1 MVFCVLCASWC
12 WVVFTLK
19 HYLHVYPSTPASHIC
34 MLNARNPM
42 FAWVLDAPTTLFRP
56 TGIKNN
62 PSPPSYSSLADV
74 LEGGGFFCLKS
85 ITSEN
90 TYSTIHSHSKHTLPL
105 LCVWGCS
112 SGYEALRQWG
122 LVFILCGSGLH
133 QLQCALD
140 YQYLMTKNV
149 LIMMNDG
156 VLVDATI
163 SEFVP

>member
-1 MVFCVLCASWC
+1 MFCVLCASWC

-74 LEGGGFFCLKS
+74 LEGGGV
-85 ITSEN
+85 
-90 TYSTIHSHSKHTLPL
+90 L
-105 LCVWGCS
+105 LLEVC
-112 SGYEALRQWG
+112 
-122 LVFILCGSGLH
+122 
-133 QLQCALD
+133 
-140 YQYLMTKNV
+140 YQ
-149 LIMMNDG
+149 
-156 VLVDATI
+156 
-163 SEFVP
+163 